1 MLGKNIKKGKRK
13 VEYLQEERGQNREMS
28 SKRVK

>member
-13 VEYLQEERGQNREMS
+13 DEYLEEKEERKGKCKVRE
-28 SKRVK
+28 